1 MVGFDNFI
9 FEFKYTWENGQYY
22 TVQSTNINYS
32 TNIDLTLNDYIT
44 DSSYSYTITSEN
56 IVYAREQ
63 FNYVYETLLQA
74 WAIE

>member
-1 MVGFDNFI
+1 MA
-9 FEFKYTWENGQYY
+9 NGQYY

-44 DSSYSYTITSEN
+44 DSSYSYTITAEN